1 MVYSWI
7 TPNYPTIIHAD
18 GNLLS
23 DAIVDIDARLTVFVS
38 KFTPVTTETAEVVTS
53 LTYP

>member
-1 MVYSWI
+1 LVYSRI
-7 TPNYPTIIHAD
+7 ILSYPTIIHAD

-23 DAIVDIDARLTVFVS
+23 EAIVDIDALLTVFVS
-38 KFTPVTTETAEVVTS
+38 KFTPVTTETADVVTS